1 MATFKILS
9 YAFTGPL
16 PHFDELKDEAGV
28 YVILGTNYDE
38 WRIVD
43 VGEAVAVKTEVY
55 NSGRVDCWKEQN
67 YAHVAVAVLYANAL
81 GEREEMTREIRQNF
95 NPPCG

>member
-1 MATFKILS
+1 MAFKILS

-16 PHFDELKDEAGV
+16 PHLDELQDTAGV

-38 WRIVD
+38 WHIVD
-43 VGEAVAVKTEVY
+43 VGEAAAVKTEV
-55 NSGRVDCWKEQN
+55 NDNGRVDCWKEQN
-67 YAHVAVAVLYANAL
+67 YANVAVAVLYENAL
-81 GEREEMTREIRQNF
+81 GEREKIAREIRQHF